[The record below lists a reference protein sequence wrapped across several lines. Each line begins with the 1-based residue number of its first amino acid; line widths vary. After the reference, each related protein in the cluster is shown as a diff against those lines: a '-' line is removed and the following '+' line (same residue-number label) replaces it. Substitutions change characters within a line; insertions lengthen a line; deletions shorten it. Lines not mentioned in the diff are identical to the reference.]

1 MRQWAGIATL
11 VATTSLLA
19 ACSADDSPAD
29 KYAGSWMSACE
40 DADLYAVDQ
49 PGQPLK
55 STYRLT
61 LAKTDDHRLHFAM
74 VYQVHPASGCTGRPL
89 ATHTNAATEN
99 TYVFDGTQRV
109 DGVDADRITVNMAA
123 LGTLSNGG
131 QPVVVDG
138 IRYPADFFISSVH
151 DNKDLIVLDGSGL
164 RFGAGDAVDADGY
177 PTTLDTASRLTR
189 Q

>member
-1 MRQWAGIATL
+1 MRQWAGIAAL

-19 ACSADDSPAD
+19 ACSADEGPAD
-29 KYAGSWMSACE
+29 KYTGTWMSACE

-61 LAKTDDHRLHFAM
+61 LTKTADHGLRFA
-74 VYQVHPASGCTGRPL
+74 VAYQVYPASGCTGMPL
-89 ATHTNAATEN
+89 AVHTNSAAEN
-99 TYVFDGTQRV
+99 TYVFDDTQRV
-109 DGVDADRITVNMAA
+109 NGIDAGRITVNMAA
-123 LGTLSNGG
+123 LGTASNGG
-131 QPVVVDG
+131 QPVLVDG

-151 DNKDLIVLDGSGL
+151 DNKDLIVLDSRGL

-177 PTTLDTASRLTR
+177 PTTLDTAPRLTR